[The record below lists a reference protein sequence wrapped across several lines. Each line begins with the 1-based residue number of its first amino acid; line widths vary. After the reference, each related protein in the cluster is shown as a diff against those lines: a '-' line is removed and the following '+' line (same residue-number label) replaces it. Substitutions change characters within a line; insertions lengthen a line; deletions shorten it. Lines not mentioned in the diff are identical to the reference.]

1 MTQADRERE
10 KGARQHAG
18 GGALFGLNK
27 GRHADIQI
35 PHTHTSQQEDKR
47 EKQNRKIKNKILD
60 WRNSKQLAGSAKSS
74 KKEWQLSSAGTSKE
88 STNHRNW
95 RWQRQERRRHCA
107 NNAAGAAPINNG
119 LSGKW
124 QKGGIG
130 TAKSPPYLLWAD
142 IVFINWGYWIC
153 LQRWV

>member
-10 KGARQHAG
+10 KGARHGSMREEEHYLDWTKEDMQTYKYH
-18 GGALFGLNK
+18 
-27 GRHADIQI
+27 I
-35 PHTHTSQQEDKR
+35 HTQASKR
-47 EKQNRKIKNKILD
+47 KKWGNRTGKLKMKELEAACGIRKILEKRSDNCPH
-60 WRNSKQLAGSAKSS
+60 
-74 KKEWQLSSAGTSKE
+74 SAGTSKE

-95 RWQRQERRRHCA
+95 RWQRQKRRRHCA

-130 TAKSPPYLLWAD
+130 TAKSPPSTL
-142 IVFINWGYWIC
+142 IMSRPC
-153 LQRWV
+153 LY

>member
-1 MTQADRERE
+1 MTQADRERERE
-10 KGARQHAG
+10 KGARQHA

-35 PHTHTSQQEDKR
+35 PHTHTSQQEKKWR
-47 EKQNRKIKNKILD
+47 NRTGKSKIKSWIEGT
-60 WRNSKQLAGSAKSS
+60 RSS
-74 KKEWQLSSAGTSKE
+74 LRDPQNPQKRSDNCPHSAGTSKE

-95 RWQRQERRRHCA
+95 RWQRQKRRRRRRHCA

-130 TAKSPPYLLWAD
+130 TAKSLPHLLWAGL
-142 IVFINWGYWIC
+142 VLIN
-153 LQRWV
+153 